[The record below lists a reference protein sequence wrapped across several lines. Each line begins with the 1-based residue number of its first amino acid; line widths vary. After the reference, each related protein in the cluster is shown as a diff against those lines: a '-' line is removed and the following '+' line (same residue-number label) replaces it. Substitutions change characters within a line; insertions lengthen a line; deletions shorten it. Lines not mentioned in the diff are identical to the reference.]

1 MNPSPEQ
8 KIADLL
14 RALADQIEKNPDLL
28 RPKPM
33 SGRTKPKINLF
44 DLAAKGGDLLLQKEL
59 ERLDTAELKQVIR
72 EHSFDSSRLAGK
84 WKNRQRLIDLII
96 RRTMALNSKGNVFL

>member
-1 MNPSPEQ
+1 MSRSQEQ
-8 KIADLL
+8 KVADLL

-28 RPKPM
+28 RTKPVPN
-33 SGRTKPKINLF
+33 RTGPKINLF
-44 DLAAKGGDLLLQKEL
+44 DLAAKGGEVLLQSEL

-72 EHSFDSSRLAGK
+72 EYSFDSSRLAGK
-84 WKNRQRLIDLII
+84 WKNRQRLIDLIV